1 MLLVTRI
8 DNRLKARAADVKVVW
23 LVSLERLGGTVSMPQ
38 APNTSA
44 SSAATSTEAKIRK
57 LEQQLSIATA
67 ERNDL
72 AADVEALCIQ
82 SSGDIFSASSVLGDR
97 ISHVQK
103 EANKLQRQVTFLRT
117 MRQRCS
123 D

>member
-1 MLLVTRI
+1 MVTRI
-8 DNRLKARAADVKVVW
+8 DNRLKARAADAEVVW
-23 LVSLERLGGTVSMPQ
+23 LVSLERLGGRASMPQ

-44 SSAATSTEAKIRK
+44 SSAATSSEAKIRK
-57 LEQQLSIATA
+57 LEQQLSIVTA

-72 AADVEALCIQ
+72 AADVEALCMQ

-103 EANKLQRQVTFLRT
+103 EANKLQRQVTSLRT